1 MDTHV
6 DFTHISK
13 KNLGLQTRLITVANG
28 AIFKVLDL
36 NQGDVDIAD
45 NVIYMHV
52 NKLNSK
58 CYIGITV
65 QRAKQR
71 WTSGIAYKNN
81 RRFGSALKKHGWNNF
96 DSYIL
101 AFGDN
106 RESLNAAEI
115 LAIAAAGGHKSDHTY
130 NLSPG
135 GDMVAENDIPLV
147 GVHLETGE
155 EVSN

>member
-28 AIFKVLDL
+28 TIFKVLGL

-65 QRAKQR
+65 QQAKQR

-101 AFGDN
+101 EE
-106 RESLNAAEI
+106 RVVSCVKRLYRVQSKNADC
-115 LAIAAAGGHKSDHTY
+115 H
-130 NLSPG
+130 
-135 GDMVAENDIPLV
+135 V
-147 GVHLETGE
+147 
-155 EVSN
+155 